1 MEIDYNKI
9 KESYKRVPSNSR
21 CSIKESQYFQI
32 IKKEHNLDSREDI
45 KLFLSNIENLK
56 EIILSENIDI
66 INMLLGEFFIKFIST
81 ASSADQLKKIE
92 LQIEEK
98 NKVIREGIR
107 VKERY
112 NELEK
117 IICTFENLSF
127 YDMYVINRYN
137 GFMER
142 HKYNYLIKI
151 LKLVRGSYDFNNNN
165 HYEEFRELFNSHR
178 PLMEHLDNKVY
189 LIREGINNYSQSDK
203 ISLVKLKKC
212 IPRNI
217 DIKVI
222 DKFSELP

>member
-1 MEIDYNKI
+1 
-9 KESYKRVPSNSR
+9 
-21 CSIKESQYFQI
+21 
-32 IKKEHNLDSREDI
+32 
-45 KLFLSNIENLK
+45 
-56 EIILSENIDI
+56 
-66 INMLLGEFFIKFIST
+66 
-81 ASSADQLKKIE
+81 
-92 LQIEEK
+92 
-98 NKVIREGIR
+98 
-107 VKERY
+107 
-112 NELEK
+112 
-117 IICTFENLSF
+117 
-127 YDMYVINRYN
+127 
-137 GFMER
+137 MER
-142 HKYNYLIKI
+142 QKYNYLIKI